1 MATTTTA
8 RVAIITGSAQ
18 GIGLAIALRLAEDG
32 YDIAIND
39 LPFQTVAIEAAIK
52 AINDRGRRAISI
64 PADVTSEEDV
74 KAMIDK
80 TVKELGSLD
89 LVSTPSFFV
98 KIILTFFPQDDRKCW
113 DLYFQSRRGLLY
125 GGIRP
130 HDVHQLPWSCPVFQI
145 CWDSDDQTRS
155 WRQDFRWLFHLCF
168 SKPR

>member
-89 LVSTPSFFV
+89 LVSTPSVFV
-98 KIILTFFPQDDRKCW
+98 KIIITGFP
-113 DLYFQSRRGLLY
+113 
-125 GGIRP
+125 
-130 HDVHQLPWSCPVFQI
+130 
-145 CWDSDDQTRS
+145 
-155 WRQDFRWLFHLCF
+155 
-168 SKPR
+168 PR